1 MTVVAAALAVRA
13 ARAADAEQIAAI
25 WNHEA
30 RETFATTDT
39 EPRDA
44 AAQRAWLAAHS
55 SAHPVLVAA
64 TEPGHVTASHLTAT
78 GGQAHGGQFQIAGY
92 AALTAYRPKPAFAR
106 TVEDSVYVD
115 RAWRGRGVGRLL
127 LSALLER
134 ATGLGHRSVIARITA
149 ENVAS
154 RRLHEGLGFRLVGVE
169 EEIAV
174 KFGRWVDVAVYQRR
188 L

>member
-1 MTVVAAALAVRA
+1 MTVVATALAVRA

-55 SAHPVLVAA
+55 SAYPVLVAA
-64 TEPGHVTASHLTAT
+64 TEND
-78 GGQAHGGQFQIAGY
+78 GQSQIAGY

-115 RAWRGRGVGRLL
+115 RAWRARGVGRLL

-174 KFGRWVDVAVYQRR
+174 KFGRWLDVAVYQRR